1 MKRSVLSVLFFCLL
15 LPFCSPAAAADVIM
29 CVGDSITAGYGVS
42 APYPAQLQSMVGGKA
57 TVVNKGLGG
66 EQTPGG
72 LSRLNGYM
80 LSVKPQ
86 YVLILEGAND
96 AIWGVAFST
105 VKFNLAKAI
114 DTVRFYKATPIL
126 STLPP
131 NTRDPGINAY
141 IPGYNK
147 AIFDLG
153 ASMGVAVVDSYS
165 ALTTNW
171 AALTSD
177 GLHPNDAGA
186 KIIADGFY
194 RALPYAS
201 SGDGGGGGGG
211 CFIATA
217 AFGSQLE
224 PQVQLLRQFRDR
236 ILLPHSLGQRFVEL
250 YYSWSPPIA
259 DRIAAHGWLRGLV
272 RLCLYPLIGLAWC
285 LLHAPPMAVAAGTT
299 GFALLLLSLAR
310 RRRLTVHPS

>member
-1 MKRSVLSVLFFCLL
+1 MKRFLLSVLCSCLL
-15 LPFCSPAAAADVIM
+15 LPLCGPGAAADVIM
-29 CVGDSITAGYGVS
+29 CVGDSITAGYGNAV
-42 APYPAQLQSMVGGKA
+42 PYPAQLQSMVGGKA
-57 TVVNKGLGG
+57 TVVNKGING
-66 EQTPGG
+66 EMTTGG

-80 LSVKPQ
+80 LEVKPQ

-96 AIWGVAFST
+96 AIFGVAFST
-105 VKFNLAKAI
+105 VKFNLAKMI

-131 NTRDPGINAY
+131 NTRDPGIHAY

-153 ASMGVAVVDSYS
+153 ASMGVTVVDSYS
-165 ALTTNW
+165 ALAANW
-171 AALTSD
+171 ANLTQD
-177 GLHPNDAGA
+177 GLHPNDEGA
-186 KIIADGFY
+186 RIIADGFY
-194 RALPYAS
+194 RVLPYAS
-201 SGDGGGGGGG
+201 SGGGGGGGGG

-250 YYSWSPPIA
+250 YDTWSPPVA
-259 DRIAAHGWLRGLV
+259 EHIAAHGWLRGLV
-272 RLCLYPLIGLAWC
+272 RFCLYPLIGLAWC
-285 LLHAPPMAVAAGTT
+285 LLHLHPAVLIGGTL
-299 GFALLLLSLAR
+299 GLGLLLALIGR
-310 RRRLTVHPS
+310 RRPLVAHPS

>member
-1 MKRSVLSVLFFCLL
+1 MKRFLLSVLCSCLL
-15 LPFCSPAAAADVIM
+15 LPLCGPAAADVIM
-29 CVGDSITAGYGVS
+29 CVGDSITAGYGNAVS
-42 APYPAQLQSMVGGKA
+42 YPAQLQSMVGGKA
-57 TVVNKGLGG
+57 TVVNKGING
-66 EQTPGG
+66 EMTTGG

-80 LSVKPQ
+80 LEVKPQ

-96 AIWGVAFST
+96 AIFGVAFST
-105 VKFNLAKAI
+105 VKFNLAKMI
-114 DTVRFYKATPIL
+114 DTVRFYQATPIL

-153 ASMGVAVVDSYS
+153 ASMGVTVVDSYS
-165 ALTTNW
+165 ALATNW

-177 GLHPNDAGA
+177 GLHPNDEGA
-186 KIIADGFY
+186 RMIADGFY

-201 SGDGGGGGGG
+201 SGGGGGGGGG

-236 ILLPHSLGQRFVEL
+236 ILL
-250 YYSWSPPIA
+250 
-259 DRIAAHGWLRGLV
+259 V

-285 LLHAPPMAVAAGTT
+285 LLHLHPAVLIGGTL
-299 GFALLLLSLAR
+299 GLGLLLALLGR
-310 RRRLTVHPS
+310 RRPLVAHPS